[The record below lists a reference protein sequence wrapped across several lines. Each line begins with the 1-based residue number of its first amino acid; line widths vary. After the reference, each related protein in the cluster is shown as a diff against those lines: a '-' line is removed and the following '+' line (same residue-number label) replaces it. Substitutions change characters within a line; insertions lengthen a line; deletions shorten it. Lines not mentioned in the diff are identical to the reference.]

1 MTFSAPVT
9 VGTCPLGQVT
19 GPAVTWPA
27 AVAFRALRNLLPSSG
42 PNSLVTMWR
51 HSLLFSSDEEAS
63 RALSHAFRD
72 LEFQVETCPE
82 IFSAVEKITSRSFD
96 VVVSDWNEGLEAVF
110 LLKTVRDLKANH
122 SAFTL
127 AIANAEAAGA
137 AREAGADLVLS
148 RPLIPDE
155 IKYALLTCDAFLI
168 QMKSWLPRLGP
179 AQAEH
184 AASKQASASPPIKV
198 SEDAAPVSKSSE
210 SKNWENG
217 SFDSLPR
224 LRAWPSP
231 PPPRREDS
239 ASPVVA
245 AEAIFDDDLLYRSR
259 VQTLFRS
266 PEPRFS
272 TSASLRPRSRSRVLP
287 GLAIAVAFLSVGYV
301 FSEPLRGQGTTNSVA
316 KICGRVLERTEGWLS
331 RPNGDDTP
339 AAAVLMAQNQNE
351 NEDDGGPLFARPGHA
366 VGRIRVTPV
375 RDPSQAAAG
384 LPAEATKT
392 ISAETLP
399 ASQPPAA
406 ATSAV
411 PIPDS
416 LKVQVQNA
424 SMRSVAERITP
435 SLLAA
440 LEPVALSEDL
450 SRRLLLQKVLPN
462 YPEQAV
468 KARLQGPVVLQA
480 WIARDGTIQDLKLVR
495 GSLLLGQAAY
505 RAVKQWRYQP
515 YLINGRAVEAET
527 FVTVDF
533 RLP

>member
-1 MTFSAPVT
+1 M
-9 VGTCPLGQVT
+9 
-19 GPAVTWPA
+19 WP
-27 AVAFRALRNLLPSSG
+27 
-42 PNSLVTMWR
+42 

-110 LLKTVRDLKANH
+110 LLKTIRDLKANH

-127 AIANAEAAGA
+127 AIADAEAATA

-168 QMKSWLPRLGP
+168 QMKSWLPKMGP

-184 AASKQASASPPIKV
+184 AASKPVAAKPPVKF
-198 SEDAAPVSKSSE
+198 SEPAPGSHSSEIKSSE
-210 SKNWENG
+210 SKNWENR

-231 PPPRREDS
+231 PPPRREES

-272 TSASLRPRSRSRVLP
+272 TSASLRPKSRSRVLP

-331 RPNGDDTP
+331 RPSGDDNP
-339 AAAVLMAQNQNE
+339 AAAVQMAQNQDE
-351 NEDDGGPLFARPGHA
+351 TTAVHSSRALATRSHASESLRSEIPLRPPLFRRRSRRKQFRLKPP
-366 VGRIRVTPV
+366 R
-375 RDPSQAAAG
+375 QA
-384 LPAEATKT
+384 
-392 ISAETLP
+392 SR
-399 ASQPPAA
+399 PAA
-406 ATSAV
+406 AINAV
-411 PIPDS
+411 RIPDS

-515 YLINGRAVEAET
+515 YLVNGRAVEAET

>member
-1 MTFSAPVT
+1 M
-9 VGTCPLGQVT
+9 
-19 GPAVTWPA
+19 WP
-27 AVAFRALRNLLPSSG
+27 
-42 PNSLVTMWR
+42 

-72 LEFQVETCPE
+72 LEFEVETCPE

-110 LLKTVRDLKANH
+110 LLKTVRELKGNH

-127 AIANAEAAGA
+127 AIANAEAGAA

-148 RPLIPDE
+148 RPLVPDE
-155 IKYALLTCDAFLI
+155 VKYALLTCDSFLAH
-168 QMKSWLPRLGP
+168 MKSWLPGP
-179 AQAEH
+179 SPSAEDGATANQAET
-184 AASKQASASPPIKV
+184 QLRV
-198 SEDAAPVSKSSE
+198 SQTNSTENQRLVNQISE
-210 SKNWENG
+210 NQNWDDNDWVNKDWENKT
-217 SFDSLPR
+217 FDSLPR

-231 PPPRREDS
+231 PPLRRTES
-239 ASPVVA
+239 VAPVVA
-245 AEAIFDDDLLYRSR
+245 AESIFDDDLLYRSR
-259 VQTLFRS
+259 VQTLFNAPQPS
-266 PEPRFS
+266 FS
-272 TSASLRPRSRSRVLP
+272 SSANLQRIGRRRVLP

-316 KICGRVLERTEGWLS
+316 RICGRVLERTEGWLR
-331 RPNGDDTP
+331 RPGGDQASTP
-339 AAAVLMAQNQNE
+339 TVQVAE
-351 NEDDGGPLFARPGHA
+351 NDGGPQFARPGLA
-366 VGRIRVTPV
+366 VSRITITPV
-375 RDPSQAAAG
+375 RDPFQREAPATAAQPA
-384 LPAEATKT
+384 PPSHAEA
-392 ISAETLP
+392 
-399 ASQPPAA
+399 QPPSQQQSVAN
-406 ATSAV
+406 AV
-411 PIPDS
+411 RIPES
-416 LKVQVQNA
+416 LKMQVQSA

-440 LEPVALSEDL
+440 LEPVSLSEDL
-450 SRRLLLQKVLPN
+450 SRRLLLQKVLPS

-480 WIARDGTIQDLKLVR
+480 WIGRDGTIQDLKLVR